1 MWVPDFPFVRLY
13 GDVMAEEEKNEVQEV
28 QPQAV
33 QEQGKKP
40 SRLGPPNLCKKY
52 NISQDDYF
60 AVIERLVKYILD
72 TYNFG
77 SELVTIMVLD
87 QLRNG
92 DIPREIERVEKTGIY
107 RR

>member
-13 GDVMAEEEKNEVQEV
+13 GDVMAEEAKNEVQEV

-40 SRLGPPNLCKKY
+40 SRLGPPNLCEKY
-52 NISQDDYF
+52 NISQDDYL

-77 SELVTIMVLD
+77 SEIVTIMVLD

-92 DIPREIERVEKTGIY
+92 DIPREIVAEKKEGVY

>member
-1 MWVPDFPFVRLY
+1 
-13 GDVMAEEEKNEVQEV
+13 MAEQKKNDAATVSNPTSDLVQVAEA
-28 QPQAV
+28 PEQA
-33 QEQGKKP
+33 QTGKP
-40 SRLGPPNLCKKY
+40 VRLGPPNLCAKY
-52 NISQDDYF
+52 NISRDDYY
-60 AVIERLVKYILD
+60 ASVERLVKYILD

-92 DIPREIERVEKTGIY
+92 DIPEEKESGNKQVGIY